1 MVKVWDAATGQQP
14 FTLKGH
20 TGHAKS
26 VTFNRDGTLLA
37 SGGADTTLKVWDAA
51 TGQETLTLQGHA
63 DAVSSVSFSPDGSRL
78 ASTSYDNTVKV
89 WDAATGQEVLT
100 LQGHVVPVISASFSP
115 DGKRL
120 ATSSVGGLKVWDSRP
135 WTPALRAQSQAHG
148 LLTLRLS
155 QVASLAALQ
164 EVVRNDQTIS
174 DQVRQQA
181 LEWSP
186 LFWNARQ

>member
-1 MVKVWDAATGQQP
+1 
-14 FTLKGH
+14 
-20 TGHAKS
+20 
-26 VTFNRDGTLLA
+26 
-37 SGGADTTLKVWDAA
+37 
-51 TGQETLTLQGHA
+51 
-63 DAVSSVSFSPDGSRL
+63 
-78 ASTSYDNTVKV
+78 
-89 WDAATGQEVLT
+89 
-100 LQGHVVPVISASFSP
+100 

-155 QVASLAALQ
+155 QVPSLAALQ
-164 EVVRNDQTIS
+164 EVVRSDQTIS

-181 LEWSP
+181 LDWSP